1 MLIIEGSF
9 IEKNKQNI
17 TNQQNKTLR
26 NINTGVSGKEPTCQ
40 CKRYK
45 RSLHWKD
52 PREEEMTTQSSILA
66 WKISWIEESG
76 KL

>member
-1 MLIIEGSF
+1 MLIIEGRL

-40 CKRYK
+40 CKR
-45 RSLHWKD
+45 
-52 PREEEMTTQSSILA
+52 
-66 WKISWIEESG
+66 
-76 KL
+76 